1 MTLKFGWTIPPR
13 MESLRF
19 LSPAKINLSL
29 RILNRR
35 EDDFHN
41 LLMVMEK
48 VSLFDEIFL
57 EKIPT
62 GIELTVHGPWSIV
75 PSPIEKNLAYRA
87 AKILQEVS
95 DTYRGVRIGLTKKI
109 PMGGGLGGGSSNAAT
124 VLKGLNELWG
134 LNLPPE
140 KLVKI
145 GVRLGAD
152 IPFFIYDGPALVG
165 GIGDLIKPLKK
176 IAKLWIILINP
187 GVPVSTP
194 WAYKTWDANASIEGR
209 TKQPRSGVEGEA
221 PTALPLEGALPAPM
235 KRLTQ
240 ENQNVRRLST
250 FEEVLQVLH
259 NDFEDVI
266 FPEFPEIQKAK
277 ETLVKAGA
285 RGTLMSGSG
294 STVFGLFETKPAR
307 DKAITKIRKK
317 AAWQVFTAEN
327 N

>member
-1 MTLKFGWTIPPR
+1 
-13 MESLRF
+13 MESLRL

-29 RILNRR
+29 KILNRR
-35 EDDFHN
+35 EDGFHN

-48 VSLFDEIFL
+48 ISLFDEILL

-62 GIELTVHGPWSIV
+62 DIELIGS
-75 PSPIEKNLAYRA
+75 PSDVPIEKNLVFRA
-87 AKILQEVS
+87 AKLLQEISGVS
-95 DTYRGVRIGLTKKI
+95 SGVRLQLAKKI

-140 KLVKI
+140 KLAKI

-152 IPFFIYDGPALVG
+152 VPFFIVDGPALVG

-187 GVPVSTP
+187 GVPVSTL
-194 WAYKTWDANASIEGR
+194 WAYKTWDTNASAEGR
-209 TKQPRSGVEGEA
+209 NN
-221 PTALPLEGALPAPM
+221 
-235 KRLTQ
+235 LTQ
-240 ENQNVRRLST
+240 ENQNVRSLGT

-277 ETLVKAGA
+277 GTLVKAGA
-285 RGTLMSGSG
+285 KGTLMSGSG
-294 STVFGLFETKPAR
+294 STVFGLFETKEAR
-307 DKAITKIRKK
+307 DKALTKIRKK
-317 AAWQVFTAEN
+317 AAWQVFAAEN